1 MNRGIVEWNEE
12 YRELI
17 EKKYTFIVCVAN
29 VFRDHHWEDK
39 SFLKEQF
46 KELLGP
52 PPGMHIATLQ
62 GHTAV
67 VRCLTA
73 VGNKLYSGSVDSTI
87 RVWDTDTHQH
97 ITTLQ
102 GHTNSVTCLT
112 AVGNKLYSVSVDK
125 TIRVWDTDTHKHIT
139 TLRGHTKEVACLTM
153 VGGKLYSGSCDK
165 TIRVWTL

>member
-17 EKKYTFIVCVAN
+17 ESKYTFIVCVAN

-52 PPGMHIATLQ
+52 TPGMHIATLQ
-62 GHTAV
+62 GHTRGV
-67 VRCLTA
+67 SCLTV
-73 VGNKLYSGSVDSTI
+73 VGNKLYSGSHDKTI
-87 RVWDTDTHQH
+87 GVWETDTHQH
-97 ITTLQ
+97 ITTL
-102 GHTNSVTCLT
+102 
-112 AVGNKLYSVSVDK
+112 
-125 TIRVWDTDTHKHIT
+125 
-139 TLRGHTKEVACLTM
+139 RGHTHEVACLTK
-153 VGGKLYSGSCDK
+153 VGGKLYSGSWDK